1 MDGLLQ
7 MLFPRLHVFIL
18 ALVSATLVACGGGF
32 KSGEES
38 LKTGN
43 LTVKVAD
50 ARSPG
55 TGLADATVSV
65 TAGTTTRS
73 GTTAADGTVTFTDL
87 PAGAAT
93 VSVTRDLFLPATQST
108 TVPGA
113 AVGTAT
119 VPMQRRSGRIVAKA
133 LDQFDTPIP
142 NARVQVSIEGQ
153 VFDLRTAANGE
164 VTLTGVPTGT
174 VPVSVSASGFQAA
187 PVQDVVVVES
197 PAANLTVNLDRLT
210 QAAGGYVTAIP
221 VPSPDGG
228 QTLQFR
234 VTVVVIDEHAV
245 ALENLTAAAFTLLP
259 CADAT
264 PGVVNCVRSPT
275 DPAFDAAYSVTS
287 PGTEAFLKVAGL
299 PAVPYAAAI
308 ALDQS
313 GSITSS
319 DPTDARIFASKVFF
333 EQVGTNDRVV
343 LAAFAQG
350 GAIPTSPVTTYGSFT
365 SNGLGYFDELDQLAT
380 LEGGDT
386 PLYVALDQMLQYTA
400 DNAPASIPGQRKA
413 VVLFTDGLDTTCADQ
428 AACRASSI
436 ALSQSLGVDIFTIG
450 LTGAVDALA
459 LSELA
464 DGGHGT
470 FMYADNAQ
478 QLIPIYGSLGRLLS
492 RSLTTYEST
501 WTIQAG
507 EAGVF
512 VAGRSV
518 LGKLRVATGTNTIEL
533 PFVVRIQ

>member
-1 MDGLLQ
+1 MPFPRFHLFIIGLLT
-7 MLFPRLHVFIL
+7 
-18 ALVSATLVACGGGF
+18 ASLVACGGGF

-38 LKTGN
+38 AKSGN
-43 LTVKVAD
+43 LTVRVAD
-50 ARSPG
+50 ARTPG
-55 TGLADATVSV
+55 SGLAGAAVTV
-65 TAGTTTRS
+65 TAGAATRS
-73 GTTAADGTVTFTDL
+73 GATAADGTVTFADL
-87 PAGAAT
+87 PAGTAT
-93 VSVTRDLFLPATQST
+93 VAVTRDLFLPATQSA

-119 VPMQRRSGRIVAKA
+119 VQMQRRSGQIVAKV

-142 NARVQVSIEGQ
+142 SARVQVSVEGQ
-153 VFDLRTAANGE
+153 AFDVQTAANGE
-164 VTLTGVPTGT
+164 VTLTGVPTGP
-174 VPVSVSASGFQAA
+174 VPVSISASGFVPA
-187 PVQDVVVVES
+187 PVQDVIVVEG
-197 PAANLTVNLDRLT
+197 PAANLAVNLDRLT

-221 VPSPDGG
+221 TPSSDGG

-234 VTVVVIDEHAV
+234 VTVVVIDENAV
-245 ALENLTAAAFTLLP
+245 ALENLAAASFTLLP

-264 PGVVNCVRSPT
+264 ASVVDCVRSPT
-275 DPAFDAAYSVTS
+275 DPAFDSAYSVTS
-287 PGTEAFLKVAGL
+287 PGAEAFLKVAGM
-299 PAVPYAAAI
+299 PSVPYAAAI

-313 GSITSS
+313 GSIPTS

-333 EQVGTNDRVV
+333 EQVGASDRVV
-343 LAAFAQG
+343 LAAFATGNAAVPQ
-350 GAIPTSPVTTYGSFT
+350 PPVNVYGSFT
-365 SNGLGYFDELDQLAT
+365 ADGPGYFDELDQLAT
-380 LEGGDT
+380 QEGGGT
-386 PLYVALDQMLQYTA
+386 PLYAALDQMLQYTA
-400 DNAPASIPGQRKA
+400 DNAPAGIPNQRKA
-413 VVLFTDGLDTTCADQ
+413 VVLFTDGLDTACVDQ
-428 AACRASSI
+428 AACRANSI

-464 DGGHGT
+464 DGGNGT

-507 EAGVF
+507 QAGVF
-512 VAGRSV
+512 ATGRSV

>member
-1 MDGLLQ
+1 MLPSRSRFFFVVGLL
-7 MLFPRLHVFIL
+7 
-18 ALVSATLVACGGGF
+18 ASSLVACGGGF

-50 ARSPG
+50 ARTPG
-55 TGLADATVSV
+55 SGLADAEVSI
-65 TAGTTTRS
+65 TAGTTTRT

-87 PAGAAT
+87 PAGTAT
-93 VSVTRDLFLPATQST
+93 VSATRDLFLPATMSAT
-108 TVPGA
+108 IPGA

-119 VPMQRRSGRIVAKA
+119 VALQRRTGQIVAKA

-142 NARVQVSIEGQ
+142 NARVQVSVEGQ
-153 VFDLRTAANGE
+153 TFDVRTAANGE
-164 VTLTGVPTGT
+164 ATLTGVPTGT
-174 VPVSVSASGFQAA
+174 VPVSVSASGFEPEPIQN
-187 PVQDVVVVES
+187 VVVAES
-197 PAANLTVNLDRLT
+197 PAASLTAHLDRLT
-210 QAAGGYVTAIP
+210 QAAGGYVTAMP
-221 VPSPDGG
+221 MPSPDGG

-234 VTVVVIDEHAV
+234 VTVVVIDENAI
-245 ALENLTAAAFTLLP
+245 ALEDLTAASFTLLP

-264 PGVVNCVRSPT
+264 AGVTDCVRVPA
-275 DPAFDAAYSVTS
+275 DPAFDAAYAVMS
-287 PGTEAFLKVAGL
+287 PGAEQFLRVAGL
-299 PAVPYAAAI
+299 PPVPYAAAI

-333 EQVGTNDRVV
+333 EQVGANDRVM
-343 LAAFAQG
+343 LSAFAQG
-350 GAIPTSPVTTYGSFT
+350 AGSAIPTTPVTTYGSFT
-365 SNGLGYFDELDQLAT
+365 SDRVGYFDELDQLAT
-380 LEGGDT
+380 EEGGET
-386 PLYVALDQMLQYTA
+386 PLYAALDEILQYTA
-400 DNAPASIPGQRKA
+400 NNAPAGIPGQRKA
-413 VVLFTDGLDTTCADQ
+413 VVLFTDGLDTVCADQ
-428 AACRASSI
+428 AACRATSI
-436 ALSQSLGVDIFTIG
+436 ELSQSLGVDIFTIG
-450 LTGAVDALA
+450 LTGAVDAIA

-464 DGGHGT
+464 DGGNGT

-512 VAGRSV
+512 VSGRTV
-518 LGKLRVATGTNTIEL
+518 LGKLRVATGTNVIEL

>member
-7 MLFPRLHVFIL
+7 MLSPRFHLP
-18 ALVSATLVACGGGF
+18 LVGLLSASLVACGGGF

-38 LKTGN
+38 AKSGN
-43 LTVKVAD
+43 LAVRVAD
-50 ARSPG
+50 ARSSG
-55 TGLADATVSV
+55 TLLSGAAVTV
-65 TAGTTTRS
+65 TAGVTTKS
-73 GTTAADGTVTFTDL
+73 GTTAADGTVTFADL

-93 VSVTRDLFLPATQST
+93 LSVTRDQFLPATMST

-119 VPMQRRSGRIVAKA
+119 VQMQRRSGQIVARA

-142 NARVQVSIEGQ
+142 DARVQVSVEGQ
-153 VFDLRTAANGE
+153 VFDVRTAANGE
-164 VTLTGVPTGT
+164 ATLTGVPTGT
-174 VPVSVSASGFQAA
+174 VPVNVSAAGFQPA
-187 PVQDVVVVES
+187 PVQSVVVAES
-197 PAANLTVNLDRLT
+197 PAASMTVNLDRLT
-210 QAAGGYVTAIP
+210 QAAGGYVTARP
-221 VPSPDGG
+221 TPSPDGG

-234 VTVVVIDEHAV
+234 VTIVVIDENAV
-245 ALENLTAAAFTLLP
+245 ALENLAAASFTLLP

-264 PGVVNCVRSPT
+264 ASVVDCVRSPT
-275 DPAFDAAYSVTS
+275 DPAFDSAYSVTS
-287 PGTEAFLKVAGL
+287 PGAEAFLKVAGM
-299 PAVPYAAAI
+299 PSVPYAAAI

-313 GSITSS
+313 GSIPTS

-333 EQVGTNDRVV
+333 GQVGAGDRVV
-343 LAAFAQG
+343 LAAFATG

-365 SNGLGYFDELDQLAT
+365 SNGVGYFDELDQLST
-380 LEGGDT
+380 QEGGGT
-386 PLYVALDQMLQYTA
+386 PLYTALDQLLQYTS
-400 DNAPASIPGQRKA
+400 DNAPSGIPGLRKA
-413 VVLFTDGLDTTCADQ
+413 VVLFTDGMDTGCADQ
-428 AACRASSI
+428 AACRATSI

-464 DGGHGT
+464 DGGNGT

-492 RSLTTYEST
+492 RSLTTYQSS

-507 EAGVF
+507 SAGVF
-512 VAGRSV
+512 VPGRSV
-518 LGKLRVATGTNTIEL
+518 LGKMRVATGTNTIEL